1 MSEISNELIIGV
13 AFHLLFYFL
22 NFGCFGCEWRT
33 GLIQRFLFLVSLFD
47 LLSKVVTVVRI
58 IIILHIFLK
67 DYY

>member
-47 LLSKVVTVVRI
+47 LLSKVVTVV
-58 IIILHIFLK
+58 
-67 DYY
+67 